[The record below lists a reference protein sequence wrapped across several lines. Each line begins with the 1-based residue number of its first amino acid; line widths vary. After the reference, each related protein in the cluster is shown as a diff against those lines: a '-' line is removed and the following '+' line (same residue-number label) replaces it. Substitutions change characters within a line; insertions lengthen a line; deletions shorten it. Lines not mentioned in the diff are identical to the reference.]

1 MLDYNL
7 RLPETLN
14 LVAASRKISW
24 GVKLQKTKALKSIK
38 AICIHH
44 PKLPILTADS

>member
-14 LVAASRKISW
+14 LVAAVREIRK
-24 GVKLQKTKALKSIK
+24 GVKLQKDQSFEVYKSY
-38 AICIHH
+38 IHSSSE
-44 PKLPILTADS
+44 IADSHC